1 MKKKIIFLFFI
12 VLISIIIFIQITYKL
27 SNSGNNIIKS
37 DNNNILNIRSYEAI
51 MEVEVYSNK
60 NTNKYVIKQQYL
72 EPNLIKQEVVEP
84 ENIRGLITIFDG
96 TNLTIENNLLG
107 VKALYENYKYVQ
119 GNSLSLNSFIEDYLE
134 DRNPEINETD
144 EETIIKVKVLNSQ
157 NKYEMYKKLYIDKDT
172 RLPTKMEILDIN
184 QNITVYIL
192 YREIKINQLNK
203 EDIIVK

>member
-157 NKYEMYKKLYIDKDT
+157 NKYEMYKKIYIDKDT